1 MLRTDPKW
9 TKSEIREYLL
19 KVYGVRTERIATYI
33 AAGACRRRVASAGA
47 LLQPHRVSRPLAC
60 PFALRRPTEASYWT
74 A

>member
-33 AAGACRRRVASAGA
+33 AAGACRRRRGE
-47 LLQPHRVSRPLAC
+47 RGRPAAAAPRLAPTGM
-60 PFALRRPTEASYWT
+60 PFCATQAN
-74 A
+74 